1 MVSSIVGNYLIDH
14 NLITVEQLRDLIK
27 EQQKVRVKLGL
38 IAVAEGLIS
47 QEEADKINRLQAV
60 MDKRFGDIAVERRFL
75 TQGQV
80 EALLKKQGNAYLAFA
95 QTLENQQLMTIE
107 QLEQYMIDFQR
118 DYNLTISDIE
128 DLKSDDVDRILPL
141 YMPAGSDRYLNAVG
155 TALRTILRCVDNNVY
170 PERAC
175 IVKRR
180 DADNGAIQFVEG
192 EHNITC
198 AMIGKDQALLET
210 ASIFGKEDFPEVNM
224 DALDAIGELLNC
236 INGLY
241 ATSLSQSGISMELYP
256 PEFSDRI
263 RGIESEELLI
273 IPLHIRGQKVEF
285 AVAIDHKIKME
296 QEA

>member
-256 PEFSDRI
+256 PEFSDKI

>member
-14 NLITVEQLRDLIK
+14 NLITVEQFGDLVK

-38 IAVAEGLIS
+38 IAVAEGLLS
-47 QEEADKINRLQAV
+47 QEEADKINRLQAL
-60 MDKRFGDIAVERRFL
+60 MDKRFGDIAVEKGYL

-95 QTLENQQLMTIE
+95 QALENQQLMSIE

-118 DYNLTISDIE
+118 DYNLTVSDIE

-141 YMPAGSDRYLNAVG
+141 YMPAGSEKYLNAVG
-155 TALRTILRCVDNNVY
+155 TALRTILRCVDTEVY
-170 PERAC
+170 PERAYLT
-175 IVKRR
+175 KRC
-180 DADNGAIQFVEG
+180 DADNGAIQFLEG
-192 EHNITC
+192 EHNVTC
-198 AMIGKDQALLET
+198 AMTGKGQALLRT

-256 PEFSDRI
+256 PEFSDKI
-263 RGIESEELLI
+263 SGIEGEEMLI
-273 IPLHIRGQKVEF
+273 IPLYIKGQKVEF